1 MDLPRYAVKPSG
13 SVCSPIRWLRQA
25 RAMDYVVAVG
35 DAYASIPVIGR
46 RLEPFGALAAIG
58 ALGYRQAP
66 EMISASWRKR
76 LARETLELRKLD
88 RRRTHA
94 QAEEALRGIV
104 PDADLNINWP
114 RAERTAPMWKAA
126 EHRRR
131 HLYRN
136 AVRYGDAPTQV
147 LDVWRRRDLPGG
159 PAPVLVFVPGGAWIH
174 GSRILQGYG
183 LMSHLAD
190 LGWICL
196 SVEYRVAPHHP
207 WPRHIQDVKAA
218 VAWARANVDQFGGD
232 RDFVTIAGTS
242 AGGHLASLA
251 GLTPGDPAF
260 ETELTD
266 DADTSVEAAVGIY
279 GRYDWED
286 QSSPD
291 RKRFIEFLESVVVKR
306 RINRHPDV
314 YRAASPIARV
324 HPDAPPFLV
333 VHGTADG
340 LIPVAQAQ
348 AFVEKL
354 RSVSTQ
360 PVAYLELPG
369 AHHGFDMTDGA
380 RAASAAT
387 AVGLFLNEI
396 HRAHLAVRAVRAAEY
411 AQAQP

>member
-1 MDLPRYAVKPSG
+1 MDPERYAVQQRPS
-13 SVCSPIRWLRQA
+13 SCSRARWFRHA
-25 RAMDYVVAVG
+25 RPMDYVVAMG

-46 RLEPFGALAAIG
+46 HLEPFGALAAVS
-58 ALGYRQAP
+58 ALGYRHAP
-66 EMISASWRKR
+66 EMVSAAWRKR
-76 LARETLELRKLD
+76 LARETLKLRQLE

-94 QAEEALRGIV
+94 QAEAALRGIV
-104 PDADLNINWP
+104 PDEDLNINWP

-131 HLYRN
+131 HLYRST
-136 AVRYGDAPTQV
+136 VRYGPAPSQV
-147 LDVWRRRDLPGG
+147 LDVWRRKDLPPG

-174 GSRILQGYG
+174 GSRILQGYA
-183 LMSHLAD
+183 LMSHLAE

-218 VAWARANVDQFGGD
+218 VAWARAHADEVGGD
-232 RDFVTIAGTS
+232 RSFVAIAGAS

-251 GLTPGDPAF
+251 GLSAGDEDF
-260 ETELTD
+260 ENELAD
-266 DADTSVEAAVGIY
+266 DADTSVDAVVGIY

-291 RKRFIEFLESVVVKR
+291 RKRFVEFLESVVVKR
-306 RINRHPDV
+306 RISRHPDV

-324 HPDAPPFLV
+324 QPDAPPFLV

-340 LIPVAQAQ
+340 LIPVVQAQ
-348 AFVEKL
+348 AFVEAL
-354 RSVSTQ
+354 RDVSTQ

-380 RAASAAT
+380 RTASAVT
-387 AVGLFLNEI
+387 AIGLFLNAI
-396 HRAHLAVRAVRAAEY
+396 HRMRSAEGSVGY
-411 AQAQP
+411 AGQGVQQ